1 MKFTPATGV
10 AFVAI
15 AALLWLPTAMAQ
27 PRQTAAVQG
36 AASPPPAAAAS
47 PLAGHPVPGK
57 NAEERVE
64 RRIKELHGQLQI
76 TPAEEPQWNEFAQ
89 VMRENARDMDQAFMQ
104 RAQQHPTM
112 NAVQNMQSRVPKA
125 VRCDARCA
133 EARGRSGVPRQ
144 CRKAHGEH
152 GTIASPLSADSKRHP
167 RGTFLARSASRER
180 VR

>member
-89 VMRENARDMDQAFMQ
+89 AMRENARDMDQAFVQ
-104 RAQQHPTM
+104 RAQQFPTM
-112 NAVQNMQSRVPKA
+112 NAVQNMQSYEQLSEEHAQRVQKLVPAFQKLY
-125 VRCDARCA
+125 DAMPDAQKRMADQVFRANA
-133 EARGRSGVPRQ
+133 E
-144 CRKAHGEH
+144 KHTEH
-152 GTIASPLSADSKRHP
+152 TAQSHR
-167 RGTFLARSASRER
+167 R
-180 VR
+180 